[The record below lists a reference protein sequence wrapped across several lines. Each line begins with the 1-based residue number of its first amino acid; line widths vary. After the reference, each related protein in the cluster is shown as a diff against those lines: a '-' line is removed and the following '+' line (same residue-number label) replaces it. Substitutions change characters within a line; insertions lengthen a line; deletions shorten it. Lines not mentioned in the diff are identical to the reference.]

1 MPAEKKGNP
10 EIASEEICERCGKIK
25 PLCFCE
31 SLKAFSNTRPVLI
44 LQHPQEP
51 DKHLGS
57 ARLSHLILKNSIL
70 KTGLSTPSLSA
81 ALGREE
87 SPEGWIV
94 LYLGS
99 QAKFQDAA
107 KSNEK
112 SVLLF
117 FDKKDRLVSMP
128 LASVRGVVVLDGTWS
143 QAKTLWWRN
152 PWLLKLKRAVL
163 LPREGSMY
171 GKLRRE
177 PRRECLSTIE
187 SIAATLDAVGEEKE
201 IGSELRS
208 TFRRLLQK
216 YRDRIS

>member
-1 MPAEKKGNP
+1 MEPEELCEK
-10 EIASEEICERCGKIK
+10 CGKIK

-31 SLKAFSNTRPVLI
+31 TLSAFSNLRPVLI

-51 DKHLGS
+51 DKNLGS

-70 KTGLSTPSLSA
+70 KTCLSTPSLSA

-87 SPEGWIV
+87 NPDGWIV

-112 SVLLF
+112 SAILF
-117 FDKKDRLVSMP
+117 FDKKNELSSMP
-128 LASVRGVVVLDGTWS
+128 PSSVRGLVILDGTWS

-163 LPREGSMY
+163 LPRESSMY

-177 PRRECLSTIE
+177 PRKECLSTIE
-187 SIAATLDAVGEEKE
+187 SIACTLDAVGEEKE
-201 IGSELRS
+201 IGVELRS
-208 TFRRLLQK
+208 TFRKLLQK
-216 YRDRIS
+216 YRDLVR